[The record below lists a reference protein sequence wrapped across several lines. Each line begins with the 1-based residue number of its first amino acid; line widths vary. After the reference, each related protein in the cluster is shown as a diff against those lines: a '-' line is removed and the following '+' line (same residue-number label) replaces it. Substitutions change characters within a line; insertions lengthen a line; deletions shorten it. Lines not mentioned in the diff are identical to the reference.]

1 MTGIQ
6 RAGAATE
13 AARQAMMR
21 GLLASGINV
30 GGVVASNNPT
40 VAKQL
45 FGQATEAD
53 PAMCD
58 AWLARIVAGDDS
70 LQILAAAWAARE
82 SYGWETHRLS
92 LRGSTF
98 RPMVS
103 DGLFLRLE
111 ITSRDSLR
119 SAYALALTREVRY
132 ADADALLKG
141 DLPTEPFDLD
151 AHTYAQGVL
160 HFRADRWS
168 DVLRIFAA
176 EKTWRLPIY
185 GVAAAAMAATALASL
200 GVFEDGFRR
209 AQQAAESDL
218 VPAASVVALYTQAMC
233 LRHLGKTDE
242 CNQLLRRAYSRDSA
256 FAPVRSALDDP
267 NWGLVLTNP
276 EAIELR
282 TDPWDPAS
290 APSPKDAAASQR
302 AEDAAKYLAEG
313 EAELNAMLG
322 MATAKAE
329 VGRIRATTK
338 VNLLRSKAG
347 LPVPVTSRHTLL
359 LGPPGTGKTTVAR
372 VVAKQLCG
380 LGVLERPTVV
390 ETRRS
395 KLLGRHMGDAEKN
408 TEEVIEGAMGGALI
422 IDEMHNLYETGYSGG
437 DAYGTAVLETLLPYL
452 ENDRE
457 KLVVFGAGY
466 PKAMDRMLTVNQ
478 GLRRRFATVI
488 HFASYTPDE
497 LWQLTQMMAAEYK
510 DKLADDVMAALMPV
524 FERYYHDESKTPDG
538 DVVRGTDWLGNAG
551 FVRNV
556 VEKARDHRNARMDN
570 DDLDALLEQEDFVIT
585 EEQLLPYQQLTGED
599 FAEGV
604 AAAVADAQAKQDSGA
619 EDLL

>member
-1 MTGIQ
+1 
-6 RAGAATE
+6 
-13 AARQAMMR
+13 
-21 GLLASGINV
+21 
-30 GGVVASNNPT
+30 
-40 VAKQL
+40 
-45 FGQATEAD
+45 
-53 PAMCD
+53 
-58 AWLARIVAGDDS
+58 
-70 LQILAAAWAARE
+70 
-82 SYGWETHRLS
+82 
-92 LRGSTF
+92 
-98 RPMVS
+98 
-103 DGLFLRLE
+103 
-111 ITSRDSLR
+111 
-119 SAYALALTREVRY
+119 
-132 ADADALLKG
+132 
-141 DLPTEPFDLD
+141 
-151 AHTYAQGVL
+151 
-160 HFRADRWS
+160 
-168 DVLRIFAA
+168 
-176 EKTWRLPIY
+176 
-185 GVAAAAMAATALASL
+185 
-200 GVFEDGFRR
+200 
-209 AQQAAESDL
+209 
-218 VPAASVVALYTQAMC
+218 
-233 LRHLGKTDE
+233 
-242 CNQLLRRAYSRDSA
+242 
-256 FAPVRSALDDP
+256 VRSALDDP

-290 APSPKDAAASQR
+290 APSAKDVAASQR

-322 MATAKAE
+322 METAKAE
-329 VGRIRATTK
+329 VRRIRSTTK
-338 VNLLRSKAG
+338 TNLLRSKAG

-408 TEEVIEGAMGGALI
+408 TEEAIEGAMGGALI

-452 ENDRE
+452 ENDRGN
-457 KLVVFGAGY
+457 LVVFGAGY
-466 PKAMDRMLTVNQ
+466 PKAIERMLTVNQ

-497 LWQLTQMMAAEYK
+497 LWQLTQMMSAEFK
-510 DKLADDVMAALMPV
+510 DKLADDVQVALMPV
-524 FERYYHDESKTPDG
+524 FERYYDDQSKTPDG

-556 VEKARDHRNARMDN
+556 VEKARDHRNVRMDN

-585 EEQLLPYQQLTGED
+585 EAQLLPYQQLTGED

-604 AAAVADAQAKQDSGA
+604 AAAVADAKAKQDNGDG
-619 EDLL
+619 ELG

>member
-1 MTGIQ
+1 MTGFQ
-6 RAGAATE
+6 RAGAATD

-30 GGVVASNNPT
+30 DGVVASNNPV
-40 VAKQL
+40 VAQQL
-45 FGQATEAD
+45 FRQATEID

-70 LQILAAAWAARE
+70 LPILAAAWAARE
-82 SYGWETHRLS
+82 AYGWETHRMG
-92 LRGSTF
+92 LRGSAF
-98 RPMVS
+98 RPMVN

-119 SAYALALTREVRY
+119 SAYALALTREGRY
-132 ADADALLKG
+132 SDADALLTA
-141 DLPTEPFDLD
+141 DPPSDPFDLD
-151 AHTYAQGVL
+151 AHTYARGVL
-160 HFRADRWS
+160 HFRADRWP
-168 DVLRIFAA
+168 DVLRIFPA

-185 GVAAAAMAATALASL
+185 GVAASAMAATALASL

-209 AQQAAESDL
+209 AQSAVDSDL

-233 LRHLGKTDE
+233 LRHLGRADE
-242 CNQLLRRAYSRDSA
+242 CNQLLRRAYSRDAA

-267 NWGLVLTNP
+267 NWGLVVTNP
-276 EAIELR
+276 EAVESR

-290 APSPKDAAASQR
+290 APSPKDVAATQR
-302 AEDAAKYLAEG
+302 AADAAKYLAEG

-329 VGRIRATTK
+329 VQRIKATTK

-422 IDEMHNLYETGYSGG
+422 IDEMHNLYDTGYSGG

-466 PKAMDRMLTVNQ
+466 PRAMDRMLTVNQ

-497 LWQLTQMMAAEYK
+497 LWQLTQMMSAEFK
-510 DKLADDVMAALMPV
+510 DKLADDVETAVMPV
-524 FERYYHDESKTPDG
+524 FARYYDDQSKTPEG
-538 DVVRGTDWLGNAG
+538 DVIRGTDWLGNAG
-551 FVRNV
+551 FVRNI
-556 VEKARDHRNARMDN
+556 VEKARDHRNARMD
-570 DDLDALLEQEDFVIT
+570 DDNLDALLSQEDFVIT
-585 EEQLLPYQQLTGED
+585 EEQLLPYQQLTSED
-599 FAEGV
+599 FAEGI
-604 AAAVADAQAKQDSGA
+604 AAAVADAQAKQEDGA
-619 EDLL
+619 GA

>member
-1 MTGIQ
+1 MTGIH
-6 RAGAATE
+6 RAGATTD

-30 GGVVASNNPT
+30 DGVVASHNPT
-40 VAKQL
+40 VAAQL
-45 FGQATEAD
+45 FRQATDLD

-82 SYGWETHRLS
+82 SFGWETHRLG
-92 LRGSTF
+92 LRGSGF
-98 RPMVS
+98 RPMVN
-103 DGLFLRLE
+103 DGLFLRVE

-119 SAYALALTREVRY
+119 SAYALALTREGRY
-132 ADADALLKG
+132 AEADALLSG
-141 DLPTEPFDLD
+141 DRPTDPFDLD
-151 AHTYAQGVL
+151 AYVYAQGVL
-160 HFRADRWS
+160 NFRAERWP

-176 EKTWRLPIY
+176 EKTWRLPVF
-185 GVAAAAMAATALASL
+185 GVAASAMAATALATL

-209 AQQAAESDL
+209 AQLAVDSDL

-233 LRHLGKTDE
+233 LRHLGRTDE

-276 EAIELR
+276 EATEKR

-290 APSPKDAAASQR
+290 APSPKDAADSQR

-329 VGRIRATTK
+329 VQRIRATTK

-347 LPVPVTSRHTLL
+347 LSVPVTSRHTLL

-380 LGVLERPTVV
+380 LGVLERPTVE
-390 ETRRS
+390 ETRKS
-395 KLLGRHMGDAEKN
+395 KLVGRHMGDTEKN
-408 TEEVIEGAMGGALI
+408 TEKVIEDAMGGALI
-422 IDEMHNLYETGYSGG
+422 IDEMHNLADQGYSGG

-452 ENDRE
+452 ENDRAR
-457 KLVVFGAGY
+457 LVVFGAGY
-466 PKAMDRMLTVNQ
+466 PKAMNRMLTINQ

-488 HFASYTPDE
+488 SFASYTPDE
-497 LWQLTQMMAAEYK
+497 LWRLTQMMSAEY
-510 DKLADDVMAALMPV
+510 DDSLADDVHDVLMPV
-524 FERYYHDESKTPDG
+524 FTRYYLEENKTPDG
-538 DVVRGTDWLGNAG
+538 DVIRGTDWLGNAG
-551 FVRNV
+551 FVRNI
-556 VEKARDHRNARMDN
+556 VEKARDHRNVRMDN
-570 DDLDALLEQEDFVIT
+570 ADLDALLAQEDFRIT
-585 EEQLLPYQQLTGED
+585 EEQLLAYQQLTGED
-599 FAEGV
+599 FAEGI
-604 AAAVADAQAKQDSGA
+604 AVAVTDAQAKQDDGSEA
-619 EDLL
+619 VS